1 MRKKDFDALAL
12 SMDINTHVL
21 ESIYTKFKI
30 ILPNWINFIKQRFL
44 SKSMQKSYLEFI
56 QDKFQH
62 LFQ

>member
-1 MRKKDFDALAL
+1 MAL